1 MGTVNK
7 VENKDAKQEHA
18 ADLSGTTSPVVKPVV
33 KPVDESTRETDKQ
46 VYLNARARVKTF
58 TKVIVGIVIIAIIAV
73 IVGIGSCSASSA
85 MKDAANSSDPAKA
98 KVTKSSTSFE
108 DEYYDDV
115 KTLLEKDGFTNVELR
130 PMGDLITGVLHKEGE
145 VESVSIDGNTSFT
158 SGTYFDKNAKIVI
171 AYHSYPEKTANTNAS
186 ANTANASAATTNA
199 SSSAAN
205 TSSANTSSSAS

>member
-7 VENKDAKQEHA
+7 VENQDAKQEHNDA
-18 ADLSGTTSPVVKPVV
+18 VSPVVKPVV

-46 VYLNARARVKTF
+46 EYLNARARVKTF
-58 TKVIVGIVIIAIIAV
+58 TKIIVVIVIIAVIAV
-73 IVGIGSCSASSA
+73 IVGIGSCSANSA

-158 SGTYFDKNAKIVI
+158 SGTYFDKNAKVVI

-199 SSSAAN
+199 SSTAEN